1 MSHIRA
7 TAEVPPRSSISRLAS
22 GSRCLVLGS
31 INEIIG
37 QPNSFGCGDE
47 IKISTWH
54 ERLAYALEHS
64 SVKRARLLE
73 LVGVSP
79 PTVHDWLHGKI
90 RMIQGDHLIRVCE
103 VLRISPS
110 WLITGKGL
118 MLVADRR
125 SGERRGDDRRKS

>member
-7 TAEVPPRSSISRLAS
+7 TTVVPPSSSIRRLAS
-22 GSRCLVLGS
+22 GSRCFSVLGS
-31 INEIIG
+31 MNQIIG
-37 QPNSFGCGDE
+37 QPNSFGGGDE

-64 SVKRARLLE
+64 SVKRARLPE

-125 SGERRGDDRRKS
+125 SGERRGDDR